1 MCKTLRREFKYVQV
15 NGKSVAHLPAGAVFQ
30 LLKQENYTTPPPP
43 PIIPNHP
50 PPLAPTLPTVPPLAA
65 SAVSLLL
72 SQPKAAAAA
81 PAAAPVAAAPVAA
94 APVAL
99 AKTNAKATAPQLP
112 AVAHA
117 LLGAETSSSSSSSS
131 SLSSSQPKAAPAN
144 LTTAPSVNWTWD
156 DTRNAAFIPTPLR
169 RLEAGVSD

>member
-1 MCKTLRREFKYVQV
+1 LCKTLRREFKYVQV

-81 PAAAPVAAAPVAA
+81 APAAAVVVAAVA
-94 APVAL
+94 AL

-117 LLGAETSSSSSSSS
+117 LLGAETSSSSSSSSS